1 MSNDRIC
8 SFNWRMIERYK
19 VNPIRLENTGGGVG
33 QIGKAMIA
41 IVDDFQPAHPDLNPS
56 LGQYFGPGESQ
67 TSRLNPPLKSPR
79 LRCGVHRKGF
89 SACS

>member
-1 MSNDRIC
+1 MSNDGIC

-41 IVDDFQPAHPDLNPS
+41 IVRIFNQHTQISIPHWANILAQARAKQVD
-56 LGQYFGPGESQ
+56 
-67 TSRLNPPLKSPR
+67 
-79 LRCGVHRKGF
+79 
-89 SACS
+89 